1 MRLDTESI
9 VSKRAEAAKS
19 LATAL
24 GSRPV
29 GCTACA
35 RSANMSVRSCGV
47 ARGEEAVPLPFS
59 FGFARLFSSSTARS
73 RSGALANARLGA
85 TLSLSRDG
93 M

>member
-1 MRLDTESI
+1 MRLDAESI
-9 VSKRAEAAKS
+9 VCKRAEAAKN

-59 FGFARLFSSSTARS
+59 FGFARLFSSSTAAPS

-85 TLSLSRDG
+85 TPFVVA
-93 M
+93 